1 MANGELL
8 GMALQLEEVLHHG
21 DVLEAIKAEAD
32 VADQAAEGRPPRR
45 SDAKR
50 LSSSAAG
57 GAAGSPTARNSVA
70 AAGAGTPG
78 TAPLRGSNAPGGGDS
93 AAATMTSPGAPP
105 GGAGRQVTFTLPEAG
120 SEASPLG
127 DGEGGGRRDDAL
139 NLLTAPLESLS
150 LIRRYLLLWRQL
162 DLFKHEWGK
171 RKLCVEKIDTLPL
184 YNEYLCAPTPFVIVS
199 NFLYNLLVFLVSCIL
214 EFDILNVLITGSSTE
229 SSDYSRCC
237 SRSRCATT
245 SRST

>member
-32 VADQAAEGRPPRR
+32 VGDQTAEGRPPPRA
-45 SDAKR
+45 DAKR
-50 LSSSAAG
+50 LSTSGA
-57 GAAGSPTARNSVA
+57 GAASGSPTARNSI
-70 AAGAGTPG
+70 AG
-78 TAPLRGSNAPGGGDS
+78 SSAPGATSLRASGAPASGGS
-93 AAATMTSPGAPP
+93 VSTTMTSPGAPP

-120 SEASPLG
+120 GETGPMG
-127 DGEGGGRRDDAL
+127 DGGGGGRGEDAL

-162 DLFKHEWGK
+162 ELLKHEWGK

-184 YNEYLCAPTPFVIVS
+184 YNEYLYAQHHFHLCP
-199 NFLYNLLVFLVSCIL
+199 SCI
-214 EFDILNVLITGSSTE
+214 
-229 SSDYSRCC
+229 
-237 SRSRCATT
+237 
-245 SRST
+245 